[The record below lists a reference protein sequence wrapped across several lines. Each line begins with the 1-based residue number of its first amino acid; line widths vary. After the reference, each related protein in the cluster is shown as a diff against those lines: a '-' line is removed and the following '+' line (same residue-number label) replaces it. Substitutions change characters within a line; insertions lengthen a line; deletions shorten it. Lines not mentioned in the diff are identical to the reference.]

1 MVDAVLS
8 SISPRQVHPMKVDAH
23 TEQQVLSTMDLFFD
37 AYSRRDL
44 SGVMARFLPDPDVVL
59 IGTESDERLVGLH
72 AIGERLQDDW
82 SRTDELSMKTTW
94 YSLSGTKDVC
104 WMAAEIVVSV
114 SAEGNRLQLPARIT
128 IVLERRAEQWLIAQW
143 HSSLARE

>member
-1 MVDAVLS
+1 
-8 SISPRQVHPMKVDAH
+8 
-23 TEQQVLSTMDLFFD
+23 MDVFFD

-44 SGVMARFLPDPDVVL
+44 TGVLGLFLPDPDVVL
-59 IGTESDERLVGLH
+59 IGTESDERLVGLN

-94 YSLSGTKDVC
+94 HSLSGKEDVC
-104 WMAAEIVVSV
+104 WLAAEIMVTI
-114 SAEGNRLQLPARIT
+114 SAEGSRIQLPARIT
-128 IVLERRAEQWLIAQW
+128 VVLERREERWLIAHW